1 MKKVFKILADIVL
14 VLFVILAACV
24 TIISLNSKDR
34 GVTNIA
40 GKVILN
46 IQTDSMKPTIK
57 PGDLIITKKY
67 SGEDIKVGDIISFF
81 SVEQDTTIIKTHRVV
96 KAVNVDGTITFTTKG
111 DNADGEDYAQLT
123 KNDIVSIYKNDNYT
137 GKRIPLLGKIM
148 NIFKSQLGFLFFIII
163 PLFALV
169 IYELYKFITMI
180 MEDKKKEMLKEIEE
194 AKQKA

>member
-1 MKKVFKILADIVL
+1 MFVTSLGGRMEEIWRKI
-14 VLFVILAACV
+14 
-24 TIISLNSKDR
+24 
-34 GVTNIA
+34 
-40 GKVILN
+40 
-46 IQTDSMKPTIK
+46 
-57 PGDLIITKKY
+57 
-67 SGEDIKVGDIISFF
+67 
-81 SVEQDTTIIKTHRVV
+81 
-96 KAVNVDGTITFTTKG
+96 
-111 DNADGEDYAQLT
+111 